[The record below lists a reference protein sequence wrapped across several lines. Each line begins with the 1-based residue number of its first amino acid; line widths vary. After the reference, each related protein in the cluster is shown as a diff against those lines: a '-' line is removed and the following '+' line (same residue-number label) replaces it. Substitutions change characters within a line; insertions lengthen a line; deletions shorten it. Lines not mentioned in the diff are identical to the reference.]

1 MTKDYQRL
9 WKDVTN
15 SSGSDEAEAVTTLG
29 EILADK
35 GGRDFVSCLGCKQAK
50 LCTKILDH
58 VSREFCL
65 LPFAV
70 SDDHFRASQSAT
82 SNPPRRVFSSSH

>member
-15 SSGSDEAEAVTTLG
+15 SSNEAEAVMTLG
-29 EILADK
+29 EILTDK

-50 LCTKILDH
+50 LCIKILDH

-65 LPFAV
+65 LPFRR
-70 SDDHFRASQSAT
+70 FR
-82 SNPPRRVFSSSH
+82 